1 MLKHRVI
8 PTLLIKEG
16 SLVKTKQFKN
26 PRYIGDPVNAI
37 RIFNEKEVDELVVL
51 DIYASKRGFSP
62 DFELVSEFASECFMP
77 ITYGGGIKNL
87 DDATRLFEIG
97 IEKICLQT
105 MCFENLN
112 LVKDMVQKFGSQSVV
127 ASVDAK
133 KTILG
138 KYKLFRSS
146 KMTVV
151 EDLSIEKH
159 LQNLLAAEVGEII
172 FNCVHKDG
180 TLSGPD
186 LNILNKISDKVTI
199 PLVAIGGVSSLKDI
213 KDTIDAGADAVAAGA
228 FFVYHGKRNA
238 VLITYPEYKELED
251 LFST

>member
-8 PTLLIKEG
+8 PTLLLKEG
-16 SLVKTKQFKN
+16 GLVKTKQFKN
-26 PRYIGDPVNAI
+26 PRYIGDPINAI

-51 DIYASKRGFSP
+51 DIHASKEGFSP
-62 DFELVSEFASECFMP
+62 DFELISECASECFMP

-112 LVKDMVQKFGSQSVV
+112 LVKDMVQKFGSQSIV

-138 KYKLFRSS
+138 KYKLFKSS
-146 KMTVV
+146 KMIVV
-151 EDLSIEKH
+151 ENLLIEEH
-159 LQNLLAAEVGEII
+159 LENLLAAGVGEIVL
-172 FNCVHKDG
+172 NCVHKDG

-186 LNILNKISDKVTI
+186 LSILNKISDKITV

-251 LFST
+251 LFSI